1 VLAAIALSPLVHALV
16 HLQRPAR
23 IALSVALI
31 APLATLMGMPMPTGL
46 RMLRASAPELLPWAW
61 GLNGAASVLGSI
73 GALVIAIVAGFDATL
88 LAGAAFYLAGWMA
101 LGRIRSSGARA
112 PG

>member
-1 VLAAIALSPLVHALV
+1 
-16 HLQRPAR
+16 
-23 IALSVALI
+23 
-31 APLATLMGMPMPTGL
+31 MGMPMPTGL